1 MTVNHRHL
9 AIYIYGLTGGGA
21 TRRTL
26 TLAEGF
32 AARGH
37 RVDLVVVSAK
47 GPLMRELPRRVR
59 LVALDSPAVRTAAHI
74 KWRRRRKQIL
84 VSVAALARY
93 LRRERPDVLMSA
105 ANHVHMS
112 AVWARRLAGVSI
124 PLVLRVSNHLTH
136 SHLSETRRQRPMRL
150 WLARRLYGWAD
161 AAIGVSRGISED
173 LAQHTAIPKARII
186 TIYNPTFTAE
196 SLHKAASPLEHPWLT
211 PDSPPV
217 ILGAGRLTTQKD
229 FPTLLRAFARIRKR
243 CPARLVILGEGKS
256 RPALIDL
263 ATDLGIVQ
271 EMMLPGFVD
280 NPFAWMSRSAV
291 FVLSSVWEGFPGVL
305 IEAMA
310 CGCPVVS
317 TDCPSGPAE
326 ILNGDEYGPL
336 VSMGDDKALAEAV
349 LNTLQEPLDPA
360 KLRARAAEYSVDRA
374 LDRYLE
380 VLLGMC

>member
-1 MTVNHRHL
+1 
-9 AIYIYGLTGGGA
+9 
-21 TRRTL
+21 
-26 TLAEGF
+26 
-32 AARGH
+32 
-37 RVDLVVVSAK
+37 
-47 GPLMRELPRRVR
+47 
-59 LVALDSPAVRTAAHI
+59 
-74 KWRRRRKQIL
+74 
-84 VSVAALARY
+84 
-93 LRRERPDVLMSA
+93 
-105 ANHVHMS
+105 
-112 AVWARRLAGVSI
+112 
-124 PLVLRVSNHLTH
+124 
-136 SHLSETRRQRPMRL
+136 MRL

>member
-1 MTVNHRHL
+1 MTDSHRHL
-9 AIYIYGLTGGGA
+9 AIFIYALTGGGA

-37 RVDLVVVSAK
+37 RVDLVVVRAE
-47 GPLMRELPRRVR
+47 GPLMREVPPRVQ
-59 LVALDSPAVRTAAHI
+59 LVALDSTAIRMAARI
-74 KWRRRRKQIL
+74 KWRRRRNQIL
-84 VSVAALARY
+84 VSTAALARY
-93 LRRERPDVLMSA
+93 LRRERPEVLMSA

-112 AVWARRLAGVSI
+112 AVWARRLCGISL

-136 SHLSETRRQRPMRL
+136 SHLSGKRRQRPVRL

-161 AAIGVSRGISED
+161 AAVGVSRGISED
-173 LAQHTAIPKARII
+173 LAEHTAIPKERII
-186 TIYNPTFTAE
+186 TIYNPTFSAK
-196 SLHKAASPLEHPWLT
+196 SLHKAAAPLEHPWFSADRL
-211 PDSPPV
+211 PV

-229 FPTLLRAFARIRKR
+229 FPTLLRAFARLRKHR
-243 CPARLVILGEGKS
+243 PARLVILGEGKS
-256 RPALIDL
+256 KPSLIAL
-263 ATDLGIVQ
+263 ARELGIVK
-271 EMMLPGFVD
+271 EMALPGFVD

-326 ILNGDEYGPL
+326 ILNAGEYGPL
-336 VSMGDDKALAEAV
+336 VSMGDDSALAEAI
-349 LNTLQEPLDPA
+349 LNTLEKPPDSA
-360 KLRARAAEYSVDRA
+360 KLRARAAEYSIDRA
-374 LDRYLE
+374 VERYLE